1 MKMTPN
7 KVIATTLV
15 CATVF
20 GFVVLLNSE
29 DSANDTYQRYL
40 SGRAHSDTRVSAE
53 TIISMVDN
61 TESPDAGETT
71 PTVPGVAPAPT
82 AQGVAGTTTDHG
94 HIMFKQG
101 NYQDV
106 ISNGKTISGS
116 GCDWC

>member
-29 DSANDTYQRYL
+29 DSANDTYQRYI
-40 SGRAHSDTRVSAE
+40 SGRAHSDTHVSAE

-61 TESPDAGETT
+61 TAESDTA
-71 PTVPGVAPAPT
+71 TVPGVAPDST
-82 AQGVAGTTTDHG
+82 AQGAAGTTTDHG

-106 ISNGKTISGS
+106 ISNGKAISGS
-116 GCDWC
+116 GCGWC

>member
-40 SGRAHSDTRVSAE
+40 SGRAHNDTHVSAE
-53 TIISMVDN
+53 TIMSMVDN
-61 TESPDAGETT
+61 TESSDDGA
-71 PTVPGVAPAPT
+71 TVPGVAPDST

-116 GCDWC
+116 GCGWC